1 MISRVSRLPYEE
13 FRLRDYR
20 EIVTPYFSVKVRR
33 NSLGK
38 NRFGIVIGIAAVKS
52 AARRNF
58 WRRQAK
64 SVFLEASQKG
74 IDVLIILRPRAM
86 LPVKSIF
93 RKTLADAIASLTQRL

>member
-13 FRLRDYR
+13 FRSRDYR

-64 SVFLEASQKG
+64 SVFLEMSPKG
-74 IDVLIILRPRAM
+74 IDVLIILRSHVA
-86 LPVKSIF
+86 LPVRNIF
-93 RKTLADAIASLTQRL
+93 RKTLADAIESLTTNL